1 MHSDNESARAI
12 DVDAVPR
19 MFVGVV
25 ECGTWVGSVF
35 STTTCGELLQSWN
48 VVPPYSQRMSESL
61 Q

>member
-48 VVPPYSQRMSESL
+48 VVLPYSQ
-61 Q
+61 